1 MAVLTHVSD
10 DVMRIFDDYELVS
23 SSSALSLAD
32 SGKVFKISGTGYTV
46 TLPAPTAGWKAK
58 FIVSG
63 AFSTDF
69 VVQSPAD
76 NRDTINGGV
85 IVNGAIVEA
94 DAVDKVTFEDG
105 AESIGD
111 FIEIH
116 SDGTSYFVFWK
127 RKRFIFYNSW
137 RIIIIK

>member
-1 MAVLTHVSD
+1 MAVLEHVSD

-23 SSSALSLAD
+23 SSSSLNLSD

-46 TLPAPTAGWKAK
+46 TLPAPSAGWKAK

-69 VVQSPAD
+69 VVQSPAS

-94 DAVDKVTFEDG
+94 DAVDRVTFEDD

-116 SDGTSYFVFWK
+116 SDGTNYFLFGNGNAASSITVGEL
-127 RKRFIFYNSW
+127 
-137 RIIIIK
+137 

>member
-23 SSSALSLAD
+23 ASGSLSLAD

-58 FIVSG
+58 FVVSA

-76 NRDTINGGV
+76 NRDTINGGI

-116 SDGTSYFVFWK
+116 SDGASYFVYGNGNASSS
-127 RKRFIFYNSW
+127 ITVGEL
-137 RIIIIK
+137 

>member
-1 MAVLTHVSD
+1 MAVLTHISD
-10 DVMRIFDDYELVS
+10 DVMRMFDDYETVTATGSLN
-23 SSSALSLAD
+23 LSD
-32 SGKVFKISGTGYTV
+32 SGKVFRISGTGYTV

-58 FIVSG
+58 FVVAA

-69 VVQSPAD
+69 VVQSPSD

-94 DAVDKVTFEDG
+94 DAVDRVTFEDD

-111 FIEIH
+111 YIEIH
-116 SDGTSYFVFWK
+116 SDGSSYFLQGNGNAASSISVGEL
-127 RKRFIFYNSW
+127 
-137 RIIIIK
+137 

>member
-1 MAVLTHVSD
+1 MAVLEHVSD

-23 SSSALSLAD
+23 ASASLNLSD
-32 SGKVFKISGTGYTV
+32 SGKIFKISGTGYTM

-69 VVQSPAD
+69 VVQSPSD

-85 IVNGAIVEA
+85 MVNGAIVEA
-94 DAVDKVTFEDG
+94 DAVDRVTFEDD
-105 AESIGD
+105 AESVGD
-111 FIEIH
+111 YIEIH
-116 SDGTSYFVFWK
+116 SDGTSYFLWGNGNAASSISVGEL
-127 RKRFIFYNSW
+127 
-137 RIIIIK
+137 

>member
-1 MAVLTHVSD
+1 MAVLEHVSD

-23 SSSALSLAD
+23 ASGSLNLSD
-32 SGKVFKISGTGYTV
+32 SGKVFKISGTGYTM
-46 TLPAPTAGWKAK
+46 TLPAPSAGFKVK
-58 FIVSG
+58 FIVSA

-69 VVQSPAD
+69 VVQSPAS

-116 SDGTSYFVFWK
+116 SDGTSYFLFGNGNASSSVTVGEL
-127 RKRFIFYNSW
+127 
-137 RIIIIK
+137 

>member
-23 SSSALSLAD
+23 ASGSLSLAD

-58 FIVSG
+58 FVVSA
-63 AFSTDF
+63 AFTTDF

-76 NRDTINGGV
+76 NRDTINGGI

-116 SDGTSYFVFWK
+116 SDGTSYFVYGNGNASSS
-127 RKRFIFYNSW
+127 ITVGEL
-137 RIIIIK
+137 

>member
-1 MAVLTHVSD
+1 MAVLEHVSD
-10 DVMRIFDDYELVS
+10 DVMRMFDDYELVS
-23 SSSALSLAD
+23 ASASLNLSD
-32 SGKVFKISGTGYTV
+32 SGKVFKISGTGYTM

-58 FIVSG
+58 FVVSA

-69 VVQSPAD
+69 VVQSPSD

-94 DAVDKVTFEDG
+94 DAVDRVTFEDD

-111 FIEIH
+111 YIEIH
-116 SDGTSYFVFWK
+116 SDGTSYFLSGNGNAASSISVGEL
-127 RKRFIFYNSW
+127 
-137 RIIIIK
+137 

>member
-23 SSSALSLAD
+23 ASGSLSLSD

-58 FIVSG
+58 FVVSA

-76 NRDTINGGV
+76 NRDTINGGI

-116 SDGTSYFVFWK
+116 SDGTSYFVYGNGNASSS
-127 RKRFIFYNSW
+127 ITVGEL
-137 RIIIIK
+137 

>member
-1 MAVLTHVSD
+1 MAVLEHVSD
-10 DVMRIFDDYELVS
+10 DVMRMFDDYELVS
-23 SSSALSLAD
+23 ASGSLNLSD
-32 SGKVFKISGTGYTV
+32 SGKVFKISGTGYTM

-58 FIVSG
+58 FVVSA

-85 IVNGAIVEA
+85 IVNGAIVAA
-94 DAVDKVTFEDG
+94 DAVDRVTFEDD

-111 FIEIH
+111 YIEIH
-116 SDGTSYFVFWK
+116 SDGTSYFLSGNGNAASSISVGEL
-127 RKRFIFYNSW
+127 
-137 RIIIIK
+137 

>member
-10 DVMRIFDDYELVS
+10 DVMRIFDNYETVS
-23 SSSALSLAD
+23 ASGSLNLSD
-32 SGKVFKISGTGYTV
+32 SGKIFRISGTGYTV

-58 FIVSG
+58 FVVAA

-94 DAVDKVTFEDG
+94 DAVDRVTFEDD

-111 FIEIH
+111 YIEIH
-116 SDGTSYFVFWK
+116 SDGTSYFLQGNGNAASSISVGEL
-127 RKRFIFYNSW
+127 
-137 RIIIIK
+137 

>member
-1 MAVLTHVSD
+1 MAVLEHVSD

-23 SSSALSLAD
+23 ASGSLNLSD
-32 SGKVFKISGTGYTV
+32 SGKVFKISGTGYTM
-46 TLPAPTAGWKAK
+46 TLPAPSAGVKVK
-58 FIVSG
+58 FIVSA

-69 VVQSPAD
+69 VVQSPAS

-94 DAVDKVTFEDG
+94 DAVDRVTFEDD
-105 AESIGD
+105 AESVGD

-116 SDGTSYFVFWK
+116 SDDTSYFLFGNGNAASSITVGEL
-127 RKRFIFYNSW
+127 
-137 RIIIIK
+137 

>member
-10 DVMRIFDDYELVS
+10 DVMRIFDDYETVTAS
-23 SSSALSLAD
+23 GSLSLAD

-58 FIVSG
+58 FIVSA

-69 VVQSPAD
+69 VVQTPAD
-76 NRDTINGGV
+76 NRDVMNGGV

-94 DAVDKVTFEDG
+94 DAVDRVTFEDD

-111 FIEIH
+111 HIMIH
-116 SDGTSYFVFWK
+116 SDGTNYYLSGNGNAASSITVGEL
-127 RKRFIFYNSW
+127 
-137 RIIIIK
+137 

>member
-1 MAVLTHVSD
+1 MAVLEHISD
-10 DVMRIFDDYELVS
+10 DVMRIFDDYELISAAS
-23 SSSALSLAD
+23 SLNLSD

-46 TLPAPTAGWKAK
+46 TLPAPSAGWKAK
-58 FIVSG
+58 FIVSA

-69 VVQSPAD
+69 VVQSPAS

-94 DAVDKVTFEDG
+94 DAVDRVTFEDD

-116 SDGTSYFVFWK
+116 SDGTSYFVFGNGNAASS
-127 RKRFIFYNSW
+127 ISVGEL
-137 RIIIIK
+137 

>member
-1 MAVLTHVSD
+1 MAVLEHISD

-23 SSSALSLAD
+23 ASGSLNLSD
-32 SGKVFKISGTGYTV
+32 SGKVFKISGTGYTM
-46 TLPAPTAGWKAK
+46 TLPAPSAGFKVK
-58 FIVSG
+58 FIVSA

-69 VVQSPAD
+69 VVQSPSS

-94 DAVDKVTFEDG
+94 DA
-105 AESIGD
+105 ESVGD

-116 SDGTSYFVFWK
+116 SDGTSYFLFGNGNAASSITVGEL
-127 RKRFIFYNSW
+127 
-137 RIIIIK
+137 

>member
-10 DVMRIFDDYELVS
+10 DVMRMFDDYETVTATGSLN
-23 SSSALSLAD
+23 LSD
-32 SGKVFKISGTGYTV
+32 SGKVFRISGTGYTV

-58 FIVSG
+58 FVVAA

-69 VVQSPAD
+69 IVQSPAD

-85 IVNGAIVEA
+85 MVNGAIVEA
-94 DAVDKVTFEDG
+94 DAVDRVTFEDD

-111 FIEIH
+111 YIEIH
-116 SDGTSYFVFWK
+116 SDGTSYFLWGNGNAASSISVGEL
-127 RKRFIFYNSW
+127 
-137 RIIIIK
+137 